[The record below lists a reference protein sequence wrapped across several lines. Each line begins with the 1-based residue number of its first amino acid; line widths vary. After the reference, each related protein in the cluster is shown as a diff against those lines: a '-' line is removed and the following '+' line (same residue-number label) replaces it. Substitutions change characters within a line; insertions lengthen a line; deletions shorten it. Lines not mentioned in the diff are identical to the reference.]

1 MKKEIRKQI
10 SQEVFITCALY
21 IFYFLWWFLFAF
33 GLGQKDV
40 KDYTYIFG
48 FPDWFFYSCI
58 LGFFVFSTLVYLAVK
73 FFFKEIPLDGGFE
86 DDEDVIEEEKENG

>member
-10 SQEVFITCALY
+10 KKEVFITCALY

-33 GLGQKDV
+33 GLGKKDV
-40 KDYTYIFG
+40 KDYTYILG

-58 LGFFVFSTLVYLAVK
+58 LGFLVFSASVYLVIK
-73 FFFKEIPLDGGFE
+73 FFFKEIPLDEDFE
-86 DDEDVIEEEKENG
+86 ENSREEKQHEQ